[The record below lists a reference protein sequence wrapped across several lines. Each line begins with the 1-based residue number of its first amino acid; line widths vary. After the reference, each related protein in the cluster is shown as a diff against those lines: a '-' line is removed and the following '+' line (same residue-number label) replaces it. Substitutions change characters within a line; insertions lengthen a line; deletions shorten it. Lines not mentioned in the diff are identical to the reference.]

1 MNHRSY
7 LEKSAVAGTILCL
20 LLPNIIFLLGWLQWW
35 YSIPASLLLLG
46 GFVHIIRN
54 LPLHQSVRFDRKR
67 ILCILISTFICILA
81 VESLGFGGRVEQAPD
96 FLARNAMYETL
107 VRCDWP
113 LKSCIGDNF
122 VYYHVFYLPPA
133 LLSKLTEPFLG
144 SSGVIHLWALI
155 NLLFA
160 AALLQ
165 IRFGAV
171 RGTVALALFL
181 AMGMLTD
188 MLVIFKMVGGNLDF
202 PLIKSIYNT
211 LFSYPEFY
219 GSFTASTW
227 KAVAIEAPHHGIPV
241 LLFLTI
247 LSTGVVRRK
256 HIFFLSSLIVL
267 CSTYAAM
274 AILLFIL
281 IKYLGWI
288 KDNLKSLLKGI
299 TWFCFPLLAAAA
311 AFLGAASGGSISL
324 YRPIQ
329 VDGAPYWAWII
340 VYLLFL
346 FLTLAPHWI
355 FGNRR
360 LRKNAYFYMV
370 VVLLSIL
377 PFVQNPTTDYI
388 YNTATKSAILISF
401 CQARLYLSYLK
412 HNKGTKQFALKVLLF
427 TLCAYAPLHTL
438 KQTSS
443 FTLNPEKQQQNCQQG
458 WQGHMNHLHH
468 KFYPNFFTSKTFPS
482 IFYRE
487 EGESAAHIL
496 SPFATGK
503 QASEDPQ

>member
-1 MNHRSY
+1 MNKSGISG
-7 LEKSAVAGTILCL
+7 KSAVAGAILCL

-35 YSIPASLLLLG
+35 YAIPATLLLVG
-46 GFVHIIRN
+46 GFVHIVRE
-54 LPLHQSVRFDRKR
+54 LPMHQPIRFDRKR
-67 ILCILISTFICILA
+67 ILCILLSAIICLIA

-113 LKSCIGDNF
+113 LKSSLGDNF
-122 VYYHVFYLPPA
+122 VYYHIFYLPPA
-133 LLSKLTEPFLG
+133 LISKLTVPFIE
-144 SSGVIHLWALI
+144 SASVIHLWALI

-160 AALLQ
+160 ASLLQ

-171 RGTVALALFL
+171 RGTLALALLL
-181 AMGMLTD
+181 AMGLLTD
-188 MLVIFKMVGGNLDF
+188 LLVIFKMVGASLDL

-211 LFSYPEFY
+211 LFSYPSFY

-247 LSTGVVRRK
+247 LSTNVVRRK
-256 HIFFLSSLIVL
+256 HIFFISSLIVL

-274 AILLFIL
+274 AVLLFML

-288 KDNLKSLLKGI
+288 KDNINTLLKGI
-299 TWFCFPLLAAAA
+299 TWTCLPLMAAAA
-311 AFLGAASGGSISL
+311 AYLSSAAGGSISL
-324 YRPIQ
+324 YQPIQ
-329 VDGAPYWAWII
+329 ADGTTYWAWFV

-346 FLTLAPHWI
+346 LLTLSPHWI

-370 VVLLSIL
+370 LLLGIL

-412 HNKGTKQFALKVLLF
+412 FNKGKKRFALIAFLSAA
-427 TLCAYAPLHTL
+427 CAYAPLHTL
-438 KQTSS
+438 KQATS
-443 FTLNPEKQQQNCQQG
+443 FTLNAEQQQLNCQLG
-458 WQGHMNHLHH
+458 WQGHMNHLNH
-468 KFYPNFFTSKTFPS
+468 KFYPNFFTTTPFPP
-482 IFYRE
+482 IFYQE
-487 EGESAAHIL
+487 EGASAAHIL
-496 SPFATGK
+496 SPFATGNM
-503 QASEDPQ
+503 ASNDPQ